1 MHKITLLLVGI
12 MVLIGCGKQN
22 QDPPESPRQKKL
34 TSISSPT
41 MNQYSTLGK
50 SVAFSIT
57 SESTVDSVTIICK
70 GKNETFHGAA
80 FDWKPNTSRTGVLNF
95 QVKVFSG
102 GTEEIHYPRL
112 RMLSDVAPEQYT
124 YISMGAYEHDTEAY
138 TQGLFFL
145 DDKLIEST
153 GERGKSTIRKVHP
166 VTGQIIQN
174 VPLGDQFFGEGC
186 TVYKDKIYQLT
197 WTSRQG
203 FVYDL
208 NLNQT
213 GTFQYNTDG
222 WGLTTKGDTLVMT
235 DGSEKVY
242 FMNPDGFV
250 EIDHLEVYTD
260 KGKVENLNELEM
272 VNGLLYANEYQTNN
286 IHVIELT
293 TGRVLKTI
301 DLAGLLTSEEAKEAD
316 VLNGIAYNED
326 RDQLFVTGK
335 WWPWLFEIKLQ
346 PKNTQL

>member
-12 MVLIGCGKQN
+12 IVLVSCGKQN
-22 QDPPESPRQKKL
+22 QDPPESPRIRKE
-34 TSISSPT
+34 TSVVSPS
-41 MNQYSTLGK
+41 MNKEVTLGK
-50 SVAFSIT
+50 SVSFSIEA
-57 SESTVDSVTIICK
+57 ESTIDSVK
-70 GKNETFHGAA
+70 VLSNGNEETYKSAT
-80 FDWKPNTSRTGVLNF
+80 FDWTPNTIRTGTLNI
-95 QVKVFSG
+95 QVKAYTKGV
-102 GTEEIHYPRL
+102 EEVHYWRL
-112 RMLSDVAPEQYT
+112 RMLSDIVPEEYT
-124 YISMGAYEHDTEAY
+124 YVSMGAYEHDADAY

-166 VTGQIIQN
+166 ITGEIIQN
-174 VPLGDQFFGEGC
+174 VPLTDQFFGEGC

-203 FVYDL
+203 FIYDRNL
-208 NLNQT
+208 NLT
-213 GTFQYNTDG
+213 GSFQYNTDG
-222 WGLTTKGDTLVMT
+222 WGLTTKGDTLIMT

-242 FMNPDGFV
+242 FMNPQGFV

-272 VNGLLYANEYQTNN
+272 VNGLLYANEYQTNL
-286 IHVIELT
+286 IHVIELSS
-293 TGRVLKTI
+293 GRVLKTI
-301 DLAGLLTSEEAKEAD
+301 DLSGLLSAEEAKSAD
-316 VLNGIAYNED
+316 VLNGIAYNEE

>member
-1 MHKITLLLVGI
+1 MYRITLLFVGI
-12 MVLIGCGKQN
+12 ILLVSCGKQ
-22 QDPPESPRQKKL
+22 DTDKPDSPRIKKATSVVTPSMNQEETL
-34 TSISSPT
+34 GNNVSFSIS
-41 MNQYSTLGK
+41 
-50 SVAFSIT
+50 A
-57 SESTVDSVTIICK
+57 ESKVDSVEVLSNGSEKMFYSST
-70 GKNETFHGAA
+70 
-80 FDWKPNTSRTGVLNF
+80 FDWKPNTIRTGVFSF
-95 QVKVFSG
+95 QVKVYCKG
-102 GTEEIHYPRL
+102 AEEVHYPRL
-112 RMLSDVAPEQYT
+112 RMLSDVVPEQYT
-124 YISMGAYEHDTEAY
+124 YISMGAYEHDTDAY

-145 DDKLIEST
+145 DNILIEST

-166 VTGQIIQN
+166 VTGQVLQN

-203 FVYDL
+203 FIYDN

-222 WGLTTKGDTLVMT
+222 WGITTMGDSLIMT

-242 FMNPDGFV
+242 FMNPQGFS

-260 KGKVENLNELEM
+260 KGMVDNLNELEL
-272 VNGLLYANEYQTNN
+272 VNGLLYANEYQTNK
-286 IHVIELT
+286 IHVIEPS

-301 DLAGLLTSEEAKEAD
+301 DLAGLLTPEEARKAD
-316 VLNGIAYNED
+316 VLNGIAYNEET
-326 RDQLFVTGK
+326 DQLFVTGK